1 MDQQIIDNSS
11 VKDSHGNITL
21 DSAGNSLRSSLSLG
35 EKEEEGRDELLLKLL
50 SGLTVEKVVQMMTV
64 RKGKVNRYIV
74 LHTLNACVNNH
85 IM

>member
-11 VKDSHGNITL
+11 VKDNGNITL

-64 RKGKVNRYIV
+64 RKGKVSYYI
-74 LHTLNACVNNH
+74 C
-85 IM
+85 